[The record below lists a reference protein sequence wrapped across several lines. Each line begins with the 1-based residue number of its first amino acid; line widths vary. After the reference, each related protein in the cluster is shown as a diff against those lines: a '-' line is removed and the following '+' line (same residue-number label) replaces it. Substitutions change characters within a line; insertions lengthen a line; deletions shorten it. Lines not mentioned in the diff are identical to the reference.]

1 MAWSDLPP
9 ERRALSRAILFFV
22 VIVIISIVW
31 NTADETSGALITGR
45 DILMGLV
52 GGAIYAGLMY
62 VADKRLIRRKGVATD
77 NDDK

>member
-9 ERRALSRAILFFV
+9 ERRALSRAVLFFT

-31 NTADETSGALITGR
+31 NSADETSDAIITGR

-52 GGAIYAGLMY
+52 GAAIYAGLMY
-62 VADKRLIRRKGVATD
+62 VVDKRLIRRKGHETK
-77 NDDK
+77 NDE